1 MDNDGEQVSKPIP
14 RFGSFR
20 NPASSA
26 PPQKPGRDSE
36 LAKDASSHHQLSSKR
51 RRHHQISSQ
60 SSHITTSKPT
70 PDSSSIT
77 NQENVHWEQT
87 ATAFTIDLRGDARNL
102 DYKSNHGAPH
112 FRPEYDRALG
122 TKTCFRSAF
131 HRNGPI
137 DREKALLSKHIRADL
152 KRSKIRRI
160 KPDSNSG
167 PLDDGKTDFIPLRPS
182 KGRQRKR
189 QDYYISRSSYGGPE
203 TRVQNDSGNDT
214 DSTSAADGE
223 FGYNID
229 ASESEEVDARMSAQ
243 DEALRQRK
251 TAMSSRTRLDPTDWH
266 AWVALVELQDEL
278 DGFQDSANQRSHT
291 SAEIRSNAEVCLSIY
306 SKALQTVVVPKG
318 REKLY
323 LGMISKAT
331 VVWGKRKMWSEWQ
344 SIIKEHPLSLRLWK
358 RYLDFHLVAFSGST
372 LDETK
377 SRYID
382 CLDILR
388 VLRQREDLG
397 HINQSKAYSIQI
409 LVLLRLTLL
418 LREGGY
424 TEVAIA
430 IWQALMEFEF
440 NRPPEFLHACQ
451 TSGTSPT
458 GEDVVSA
465 FEHFWDSEA
474 PRIGEPKAKGWLK
487 YNQNDFET
495 WMPLEAEEAS
505 SLEKTNVSKSWVT
518 AERKAG
524 RSSNT
529 PSRATDKPL
538 DDPYKIVLFSDVRY
552 ALIKSPE
559 PFDKCAVV
567 GAFLSFCH
575 LPPWSSNFRDENES
589 WYSDQFVR
597 NEFLYDTLSA
607 LNMMGVNNSGSE
619 IEDQCGIDNT
629 TAHSNNAMLSNA
641 FELRMSEYERSSDS
655 LFVTSSQWFSAF
667 GSWTD
672 TSKSVSND
680 FVLRTLNMLVA
691 QDVGGDELA
700 EYLLAFE
707 LHVSPTTARKSA
719 KNLLKERPSS
729 LRLYNA
735 YALIEHRLGNPGL
748 ANKVWD
754 TAIQMSAKLDES
766 VRRDAILL
774 WRSRVWQHLSSGQT
788 SEALQYMSRYGS
800 ENVMEGTLDAK
811 DQLSGGATATVRLRL
826 QNAFSAGRDHMLSLG
841 HLTHAVLYSE
851 LLILSEYLTQTSS
864 IQAAQTSFRSNLT
877 LLDLPRPSTQSAHA
891 SYRQS
896 FARLLYTHAT
906 HTRTLPPSTIRSFLA
921 ESIAAFP
928 HNTIFLSLYAWNESR
943 FRIDDRVRGIM
954 HDVVFARKRQQQQQ
968 PNTDERWSD
977 HHVTSHFFAVATDL
991 RRGLVQGSNQSAVR
1005 GTFERALASEAAA
1018 QSAGLW
1024 KLYFLYEH
1032 SQGDSQRARA
1042 VLYRAITACPWVKEI
1057 YLLAF
1062 DYLAVVGMSE
1072 VELRGIYDMMV
1083 EKELRIHVD
1092 MYDSAKVQWK

>member
-1 MDNDGEQVSKPIP
+1 MDNDGEQLSKPIP

-20 NPASSA
+20 SHASAA
-26 PPQKPGRDSE
+26 PPQKPSQNRE
-36 LAKDASSHHQLSSKR
+36 LARDASSHRHPGSKG
-51 RRHHQISSQ
+51 RRHHQTSSQ
-60 SSHITTSKPT
+60 STHSTTSKAIAE
-70 PDSSSIT
+70 SSST
-77 NQENVHWEQT
+77 SNQDNEQCEQT

-122 TKTCFRSAF
+122 TKSSFRSAV
-131 HRNGPI
+131 HRNGPM

-152 KRSKIRRI
+152 KRSKILRI

-167 PLDDGKTDFIPLRPS
+167 PLNDGKADFIPLRPS
-182 KGRQRKR
+182 EGRQRKR
-189 QDYYISRSSYGGPE
+189 QDHFINQSSYGGRE
-203 TRVQNDSGNDT
+203 ARVQNDSGNDT
-214 DSTSAADGE
+214 DSSSAADRGFE
-223 FGYNID
+223 YNTD
-229 ASESEEVDARMSAQ
+229 ESESEDIDARMSAL

-251 TAMSSRTRLDPTDWH
+251 VALSSHTKLDPTDWH

-278 DGFQDSANQRSHT
+278 DGFHETTCQRSHT

-306 SKALQTVVVPKG
+306 SKALQSVVIPEG

-323 LGMISKAT
+323 LGMMSKAN
-331 VVWGKRKMWSEWQ
+331 VVWEKRKMWSEWQ

-358 RYLDFHLVAFSGST
+358 RYLDFHLVAFSEST

-382 CLDILR
+382 CLGILR
-388 VLRQREDLG
+388 VVRGREDLG
-397 HINQSKAYSIQI
+397 HIKQSKAYGIQI

-440 NRPPEFLHACQ
+440 NMPPRFLHARE
-451 TSGTSPT
+451 TSGTSSS

-474 PRIGEPKAKGWLK
+474 PKIGERNAKGWLK
-487 YNQNDFET
+487 YNQNELEKWT
-495 WMPLEAEEAS
+495 PLEAEEAPS
-505 SLEKTNVSKSWVT
+505 QDNTHDSKSWLT

-529 PSRATDKPL
+529 PSRATDEPL
-538 DDPYKIVLFSDVRY
+538 DDPYRIVLFSDVSY
-552 ALIKSPE
+552 ALIKSPA
-559 PFDKCAVV
+559 PFDNCALV

-575 LPPWSSNFRDENES
+575 LPPWSSSFRNGNES

-607 LNMMGVNNSGSE
+607 LTMMGVNNSVVG
-619 IEDQCGIDNT
+619 IEDQCVIDNAT
-629 TAHSNNAMLSNA
+629 IHSNNAILSNA
-641 FELRMSEYERSSDS
+641 FELRMSEYERSSDTFFS
-655 LFVTSSQWFSAF
+655 TCTQWFSAF
-667 GSWTD
+667 GPWTD
-672 TSKSVSND
+672 TSKAVPND
-680 FVLRTLNMLVA
+680 VVLRTLNVLVA

-719 KNLLKERPSS
+719 KNLLKKRSSS

-735 YALIEHRLGNPGL
+735 YALIEHRLGNPEA

-766 VRRDAILL
+766 ARRDAILL
-774 WRSRVWQHLSSGQT
+774 WRSRVWQYLSSGQT
-788 SEALQYMSRYGS
+788 SEAMQYISRYGS
-800 ENVMEGTLDAK
+800 RNVMQGTLDAK
-811 DQLSGGATATVRLRL
+811 DQLSDGATATVRLRL

-841 HLTHAVLYSE
+841 QFTYAVLYSE
-851 LLILSEYLTQTSS
+851 LLILSEYLTQNSS
-864 IQAAQTSFRSNLT
+864 IPAAQTSFRSNLT
-877 LLDLPRPSTQSAHA
+877 LLDPTRPSTQSAHA

-896 FARLLYTHAT
+896 FARLLCIHAT
-906 HTRTLPPSTIRSFLA
+906 YNRSLPPSTIRSFLA

-954 HDVVFARKRQQQQQ
+954 QDVVFSRKRQPQEDD
-968 PNTDERWSD
+968 DERTD
-977 HHVTSHFFAVATDL
+977 HVTSHFFAVATDL

-1018 QSAGLW
+1018 HSAGLW
-1024 KLYFLYEH
+1024 KLYFLYE
-1032 SQGDSQRARA
+1032 QFRGDFQRARA
-1042 VLYRAITACPWVKEI
+1042 VFYRAITACPWVKELC
-1057 YLLAF
+1057 LLAF
-1062 DYLAVVGMSE
+1062 EYLAGGMSE
-1072 VELRGIYDMMV
+1072 AELRGIYDVMV

-1092 MYDSAKVQWK
+1092 MYDSAKLDRQ